1 MAFRSGH
8 PKVYVAGGQ
17 WAGGMHSVY
26 KFTAGSPVTEPS
38 LQKTSLK
45 RDTCKYP
52 ESQRDNASSR
62 LATGARV
69 WFREGE
75 REWWVMGFNFGQ
87 KPKAKKRK
95 VENRNRKTKTGK

>member
-1 MAFRSGH
+1 MASRSGH

-17 WAGGMHSVY
+17 WAGGVHSVY
-26 KFTAGSPVTEPS
+26 RFTAVSPVTEPS
-38 LQKTSLK
+38 LQKTCLK

-69 WFREGE
+69 WLREGE

-87 KPKAKKRK
+87 KPKTKNQKLK
-95 VENRNRKTKTGK
+95 TEIEKTKTGK